1 MSDLKKK
8 KKNNKELNLVY
19 DQEGLLKEVM
29 FRLRTEGQI
38 EKESCGE
45 RKVQVEVKACGK
57 AQG

>member
-38 EKESCGE
+38 EKESCGRE
-45 RKVQVEVKACGK
+45 RSR
-57 AQG
+57 